1 MAWAPLKMGLL
12 TFQQFP
18 QIEIESVLAKTV
30 QLSTKKNTLGSYI
43 SNKNRCFIKFTQKDL

>member
-1 MAWAPLKMGLL
+1 MAQAPLKTRIL

-30 QLSTKKNTLGSYI
+30 QLSTKKNILGSYI
-43 SNKNRCFIKFTQKDL
+43 SNKNKCFIKFTQKDL